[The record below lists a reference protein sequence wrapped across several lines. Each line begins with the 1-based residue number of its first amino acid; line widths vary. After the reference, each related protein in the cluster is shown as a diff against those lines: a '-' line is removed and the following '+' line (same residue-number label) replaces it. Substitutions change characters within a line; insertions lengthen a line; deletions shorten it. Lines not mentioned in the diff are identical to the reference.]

1 MINRCVLV
9 GRLTRD
15 PVARKAQSGTTVTS
29 FSIAIDRIA
38 RAGQEKQTDF
48 INCVCFG
55 KTAEFVEQYIRKGF
69 LVGVDGR
76 IQTGSYEDNTG
87 RRVYT
92 TDVVCDT
99 VQNYEPRNSARQQ
112 TGTSTSASYG
122 NSGQQSYGNQSY
134 GNAGYTSEPQ
144 YSNTS
149 DDDFSPTLDIS
160 SDDLPF

>member
-1 MINRCVLV
+1 MINRCILV

-15 PVARKAQSGTTVTS
+15 PESRRAQSGTTVTR
-29 FSIAIDRIA
+29 FSLAIDRIA
-38 RAGQEKQTDF
+38 RQGQEKQTDF
-48 INCVCFG
+48 INCVAFG
-55 KTAEFVEQYIRKGF
+55 KTAEYMEQYIRKGY

-92 TDVVCDT
+92 TDIICESI
-99 VQNYEPRNSARQQ
+99 QNYEPRNSIRSQQ
-112 TGTSTSASYG
+112 VGQTYGAPSQPAYG
-122 NSGQQSYGNQSY
+122 NNTYGSAAPSYDAPG
-134 GNAGYTSEPQ
+134 
-144 YSNTS
+144 YSNTN